1 MFTPEIVNY
10 NDFGRMIDDY
20 IAVFKSARKPLTAI
34 LQYWWKWNEVNIF
47 GLKGPGKYEDLSED
61 YKDFKESAVGF
72 IYPILKFDGTLQ
84 ASLTGAQS
92 PYSVAVIYDDE
103 LIMGTSAQTENGA
116 PYALFLQ
123 RGTKNMPARPPI
135 IKTPEQMN
143 SFAKIFFQ
151 TALRD
156 FNNVKGAH

>member
-10 NDFGRMIDDY
+10 NDFGRMINDY

-34 LQYWWKWNEVNIF
+34 LHYWWKWNEVNIF

-103 LIMGTSAQTENGA
+103 LVMGTSAETSDGE
-116 PYALFLQ
+116 PYALYLQ

-135 IKTPEQMN
+135 IKTDEQMN
-143 SFAKIFFQ
+143 NFAKIFFQ

-156 FNNVKGAH
+156 FKNVKEAH